1 MRKKEVLLSMTLTEE
16 LYLMITVA
24 ESLTYLIVIPLSKMQ
39 TEVSMKQNHEF
50 INFRLLI
57 FLLFGFAGVI
67 TSIQILFETNQEMRI
82 KIYVIWFLIKALIII
97 ANIKYIKKYFHKLSV
112 NGDSCF
118 NYTEM
123 LHNTYLTSCV
133 VSALGLLVFCYT

>member
-1 MRKKEVLLSMTLTEE
+1 
-16 LYLMITVA
+16 
-24 ESLTYLIVIPLSKMQ
+24 
-39 TEVSMKQNHEF
+39 MKQNHEF

-97 ANIKYIKKYFHKLSV
+97 ANIEYIKKYFHKLSV
-112 NGDSCF
+112 NGDSSF

>member
-1 MRKKEVLLSMTLTEE
+1 MFTRPFILKYKHDKSN
-16 LYLMITVA
+16 
-24 ESLTYLIVIPLSKMQ
+24 SQ
-39 TEVSMKQNHEF
+39 EVSMKQNHEF

-97 ANIKYIKKYFHKLSV
+97 ENIKYIKKYFHKLSV

>member
-1 MRKKEVLLSMTLTEE
+1 MRKKVVLLSMTLTEE

-133 VSALGLLVFCYT
+133 VSALGLLVFCYA

>member
-1 MRKKEVLLSMTLTEE
+1 
-16 LYLMITVA
+16 
-24 ESLTYLIVIPLSKMQ
+24 
-39 TEVSMKQNHEF
+39 MKQNHEF

-97 ANIKYIKKYFHKLSV
+97 ANIKYIKNTFI
-112 NGDSCF
+112 SCP
-118 NYTEM
+118 
-123 LHNTYLTSCV
+123 
-133 VSALGLLVFCYT
+133 